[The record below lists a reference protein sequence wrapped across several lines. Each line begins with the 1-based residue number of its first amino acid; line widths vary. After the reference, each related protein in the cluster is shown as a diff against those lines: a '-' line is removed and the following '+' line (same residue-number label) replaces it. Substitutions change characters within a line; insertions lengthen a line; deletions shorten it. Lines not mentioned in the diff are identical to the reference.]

1 MNSLW
6 KIYFKVCKHV
16 TQNHTKK
23 THMLYQTKEQKLH
36 MSVAQANKSLRLFTT
51 ALEQSTTVG
60 VGVGVGAGLGR
71 VEQLMPQKVEFV
83 KPEGDDPSMLYITVF
98 PAEFLIDLPA
108 CFEYTDTVY
117 SGD

>member
-1 MNSLW
+1 
-6 KIYFKVCKHV
+6 
-16 TQNHTKK
+16 
-23 THMLYQTKEQKLH
+23 MLYQTKEQKLH
-36 MSVAQANKSLRLFTT
+36 MSVAQANKSIRLLTT
-51 ALEQSTTVG
+51 TLEQSTT